1 MKLVANSL
9 FSSSKTVFIQWWTK
23 DPSKEIAVTAYYAIF
38 CLPGLLVAI
47 VSKMGYFF
55 RKEAVNG
62 QIALQITSTLGAET
76 ANQIQDVIL
85 KS

>member
-1 MKLVANSL
+1 MV
-9 FSSSKTVFIQWWTK
+9 
-23 DPSKEIAVTAYYAIF
+23 
-38 CLPGLLVAI
+38 
-47 VSKMGYFF
+47 GYFF

-62 QIALQITSTLGAET
+62 QIALQITSTLGAVT